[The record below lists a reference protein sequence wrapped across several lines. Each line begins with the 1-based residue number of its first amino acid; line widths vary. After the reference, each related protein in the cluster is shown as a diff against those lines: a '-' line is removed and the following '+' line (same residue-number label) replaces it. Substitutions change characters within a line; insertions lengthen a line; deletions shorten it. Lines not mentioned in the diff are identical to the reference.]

1 MVLPGSIN
9 NEIEYTIIKNGTIGI
24 QVDGENNIDK
34 LTENPIL
41 NIKNSVIHNM
51 SGLEF
56 LPKERQ
62 LMERTI
68 YFKLCCIW
76 ISFKYWWKI

>member
-1 MVLPGSIN
+1 MGRIWFWPGSIN

-51 SGLEF
+51 SGLGI
-56 LPKERQ
+56 LAQGAQ
-62 LMERTI
+62 LTERT
-68 YFKLCCIW
+68 Y
-76 ISFKYWWKI
+76 